1 MGEVDQVSPNDVQP
15 SYMSDDS
22 ETVEE
27 QRYKNVKEM
36 LQVAKIGICDAKLT
50 CSQYECTTTSNLNW

>member
-1 MGEVDQVSPNDVQP
+1 MGEADQVSPNDVQP

-22 ETVEE
+22 ETGKE

-36 LQVAKIGICDAKLT
+36 LQVAKIDMCDAKLT
-50 CSQYECTTTSNLNW
+50 RS